1 MLIIFKIILTLKELT
16 IEKVNELIALKTA
29 ELTTELEKK
38 YQNDLKNAL
47 QENDAKL
54 QISNNRILEL
64 EKKRGL

>member
-1 MLIIFKIILTLKELT
+1 MLLIFKIILTLKELT

-38 YQNDLKNAL
+38 YQDDLKNAL